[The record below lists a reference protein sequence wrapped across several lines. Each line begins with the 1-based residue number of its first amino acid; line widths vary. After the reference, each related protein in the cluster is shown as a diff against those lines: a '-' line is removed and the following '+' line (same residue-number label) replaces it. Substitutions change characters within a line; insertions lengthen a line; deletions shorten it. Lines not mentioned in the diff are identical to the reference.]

1 MTRTWCELGPPVSIS
16 QPLSLEKV
24 EDLCEAWVTWQ
35 LLPPWLGLSLVASGL
50 VSCVSCWC
58 EPTRGSSLL
67 RSPPGLLSLF
77 PPQWAESCLCSA
89 CFHTGSWGSCWKRVA
104 WSFCWSQYNVSHA
117 ISGQYQCTSSPVQ
130 RHVRL
135 SFKRPRAINL
145 TLPVKTVPAGKKE
158 ECTLIFWTFLR
169 ARILPVYGNV
179 RSLTVFPQYG
189 ASSSCIGSPGFYND
203 RCFFFIFLSDLKS
216 KEGIWLYD
224 ERTPDRKRN
233 FWSSLLLKRRSWG
246 GKSTD
251 VEASY
256 DLKQKLGWC
265 QNCWRMKLSFPMMV
279 KKSPVAR
286 NLSLVWV
293 SCHIQGG
300 SFFTSPQSPP
310 SFLPSLDFP
319 LFSCFAFFTSGSF
332 HCQSAARL

>member
-1 MTRTWCELGPPVSIS
+1 MLKERGLIVDDLNTMWAMQSGANINAMLTCSMARTAFVQAPQGHRSYFACQDCTCICRKKENALWFFEHFCMHVFHLFIGMY
-16 QPLSLEKV
+16 
-24 EDLCEAWVTWQ
+24 
-35 LLPPWLGLSLVASGL
+35 GLSLFFL
-50 VSCVSCWC
+50 NM
-58 EPTRGSSLL
+58 EPPALALAVLDLTM
-67 RSPPGLLSLF
+67 
-77 PPQWAESCLCSA
+77 
-89 CFHTGSWGSCWKRVA
+89 TG
-104 WSFCWSQYNVSHA
+104 
-117 ISGQYQCTSSPVQ
+117 
-130 RHVRL
+130 
-135 SFKRPRAINL
+135 
-145 TLPVKTVPAGKKE
+145 
-158 ECTLIFWTFLR
+158 
-169 ARILPVYGNV
+169 
-179 RSLTVFPQYG
+179 VF
-189 ASSSCIGSPGFYND
+189 
-203 RCFFFIFLSDLKS
+203 FLSPELKCND
-216 KEGIWLYD
+216 GIWLYD

-251 VEASY
+251 VQATY

-310 SFLPSLDFP
+310 SFLPSLGFP
-319 LFSCFAFFTSGSF
+319 LFSCFAFFTSSGSF